1 MTRASAIAVVAGALG
16 GVLLVAALRQSF
28 LGVLLGAMLSPL
40 PLAMTAFGLGG
51 VFLPV
56 AVVGGAVSV
65 AVLSGSFAFAVVYL
79 VLDAAP
85 AVLLSRIGL
94 AAAKADPNAP
104 ASGDALARTVCGL
117 AIGAVVLVVGGL
129 YLLPTGAEGI
139 EAAVGARLDEI
150 LTAVPVDPAA
160 SAELMKSRAQIVEGM
175 AAVLPGAAGWNW
187 CLRAL
192 ISAVLAQAML
202 KRMGLALWPTPDYR
216 GFEVQRWFFLLFAG
230 SVAAALMLRGGDAGY
245 VAGNAA
251 AVLSFPLL
259 LHGLAVAHSGAR
271 AVKQGPVLLVL
282 FYIVTLLTVPASFVL
297 LIGLAVADHILA
309 LRGRLAKPRE
319 D

>member
-1 MTRASAIAVVAGALG
+1 VTRASAIAVVAGALG
-16 GVLLVAALRQSF
+16 GALLVAALRQSF

-65 AVLSGSFAFAVVYL
+65 AILSGSFAFAVVYL

-85 AVLLSRIGL
+85 AVVLSRIGL

-117 AIGAVVLVVGGL
+117 AVGAVVLVVGGL

-160 SAELMKSRAQIVEGM
+160 SAELMKSRAQIVEAM

-230 SVAAALMLRGGDAGY
+230 SAAAALVLQGDARY
-245 VAGNAA
+245 VASNAA

-259 LHGLAVAHSGAR
+259 LHGLAVAHTGAR

-297 LIGLAVADHILA
+297 LIGLAVADHVLA
-309 LRGRLAKPRE
+309 LRGRFVKPRE

>member
-1 MTRASAIAVVAGALG
+1 
-16 GVLLVAALRQSF
+16 
-28 LGVLLGAMLSPL
+28 MLSPL

-65 AVLSGSFAFAVVYL
+65 AVLSGSFAFAIVYL

-85 AVLLSRIGL
+85 AVVLSRIGL
-94 AAAKADPNAP
+94 AAAKAEPKAP
-104 ASGDALARTVCGL
+104 ASGEVLARTVCGL
-117 AIGAVVLVVGGL
+117 AVGAVILVVGGL
-129 YLLPTGAEGI
+129 FLLPAGPEGI

-150 LTAVPVDPAA
+150 LTAVPVDPATG
-160 SAELMKSRAQIVEGM
+160 AELMKSRAQIVETM

-192 ISAVLAQAML
+192 ISAALAQAML
-202 KRMGLALWPTPDYR
+202 KRMGLALWPTPEYR

-230 SVAAALMLRGGDAGY
+230 AAAAALILKGDEGY

-297 LIGLAVADHILA
+297 LIGLAVTDHVLA
-309 LRGRLAKPRE
+309 LRGRFEKPRE